1 MVEMKLM
8 IMEKIGDMNLN
19 FVLEVLLFLGY
30 FWDLMGDLYI
40 VEEDYLKYYV
50 KNWNLMILQMD
61 WKYSFFLNK
70 KIIF

>member
-1 MVEMKLM
+1 MVEMILM

-50 KNWNLMILQMD
+50 KNWNLMILQEHCTG
-61 WKYSFFLNK
+61 
-70 KIIF
+70 

>member
-1 MVEMKLM
+1 MVEKKLM

-61 WKYSFFLNK
+61 LKYSFFLNK